1 MPDNENPADDGYLV
15 VNSGVSE
22 RNVDGFDGYVSWLP
36 KLAFDEQ
43 YKPNK
48 EQIQELEQKISEIIT
63 YCKKDGFYDQ
73 RKVAMANSQFEIALL
88 LLKDADNR
96 K

>member
-1 MPDNENPADDGYLV
+1 M
-15 VNSGVSE
+15 
-22 RNVDGFDGYVSWLP
+22 
-36 KLAFDEQ
+36 
-43 YKPNK
+43 K
-48 EQIQELEQKISEIIT
+48 EQIQELEQKISEIIA

>member
-1 MPDNENPADDGYLV
+1 M
-15 VNSGVSE
+15 
-22 RNVDGFDGYVSWLP
+22 
-36 KLAFDEQ
+36 
-43 YKPNK
+43 K
-48 EQIQELEQKISEIIT
+48 EQIQELEQKISEIIA
-63 YCKKDGFYDQ
+63 YCKNDGYYDQ